1 MAQLYSL
8 GALKGSLRISCSETS
23 VCEDILNAFE
33 VLLKLLI
40 GVFFFS
46 LLCWFFC
53 ITLLFIYQSFPKLA
67 IDSTAE
73 RGLGQPA
80 GKFSSWI

>member
-8 GALKGSLRISCSETS
+8 GALKGSLRISYSETL

-40 GVFFFS
+40 GVFFF
-46 LLCWFFC
+46 LYCV
-53 ITLLFIYQSFPKLA
+53 
-67 IDSTAE
+67 
-73 RGLGQPA
+73 G
-80 GKFSSWI
+80 FSV